1 MFTRFITGNTMNV
14 AILCKTLQKGGAE
27 KQALILAKLLSN
39 KGLDV
44 SLINWYGN
52 KIDHK
57 YQRYITDNSIKYF
70 PLSGNYLKRFRM
82 FRTTIRQRDVSI
94 IVSYLTLPNFVSGLT
109 RMFNK
114 ELISIGGIRNEKLPY
129 HKFFFEILIHNFLN
143 DATVFNNF
151 SAKRKFVRL
160 GFKPDKIHVIH
171 NALALDANHLKD
183 DKPDGEIRIITVGR
197 FVKQKDYTTALKA
210 FNNLLRK
217 NERIKL
223 AYYIVGYGPLENKI
237 RKLVRRLDIN
247 DKVKIFLNPPDIHG
261 ILNTCDIFLS
271 TSLFEGVSNSIMEAM
286 AAGLPVVATNVGD
299 NNYLVK
305 DGFNGYLVPCRDID
319 RIVERLELLS
329 NSQTMRKDFGRNSHT
344 LIKREFSNE
353 KLLENYLKLFSEL
366 SHSRTLF

>member
-1 MFTRFITGNTMNV
+1 MFTRSITGNAMNV
-14 AILCKTLQKGGAE
+14 AILIKTLQKGGAE
-27 KQALILAKLLSN
+27 KQALILAKLLSD
-39 KGLDV
+39 KGIDV

-52 KIDHK
+52 KVDH
-57 YQRYITDNSIKYF
+57 RYLRFINDNSILYF

-82 FRTTIRQRDVSI
+82 FRTAIRQKNVSI

-109 RMFNK
+109 RMLNK

-129 HKFFFEILIHNFLN
+129 HKLFFEIMIHNFLN

-151 SAKRKFVRL
+151 SARKKFVRL

-171 NALALDANHLKD
+171 NALALDTHHLKD
-183 DKPDGEIRIITVGR
+183 EKPDGEIRIITVGR
-197 FVKQKDYTTALKA
+197 FVKQKDYATALKA
-210 FNNLLRK
+210 FNNLLLK
-217 NERIKL
+217 NGRIKL
-223 AYYIVGYGPLENKI
+223 AYYIVGYGPLEKKI
-237 RKLVRRLDIN
+237 RKLVRRLEID

-261 ILNTCDIFLS
+261 ILNSCDIFLS

-299 NNYLVK
+299 NSYLVK

-319 RIVERLELLS
+319 KIVEKMELLS
-329 NSQTMRKDFGRNSHT
+329 HSQTTRKDFGRNSLT

-353 KLLENYLKLFSEL
+353 KMLENYLKLFSEF
-366 SHSRTLF
+366 SHNRSLL